1 MEINLTAKQKTNFMK
16 GLPIQISQKQMMGG
30 SLTAKHQMRINLND
44 SGRKKVQKAMR
55 QQKGFRLQPTEHEG
69 GSLLGKLGKAA
80 GKTAL
85 KVASNKKLQ
94 DYAIN
99 EGLNLMNQHM
109 SGQGIMKSLK
119 KVGKKVAKVATNPN
133 VLSAV
138 DAIGRQAGDIYA
150 LEVGGVNVNPYELGY
165 TLGHDVIAPALM
177 KDGKGVGKVLKK
189 VGKTALKGAVK
200 VASNKKVQ
208 EYAIKKGI
216 NALDNYLNSST
227 GEGFRGSGF
236 KGSGFQGSGFQ
247 GSGFK
252 GSGFQGSG
260 RPQKGS
266 QEAKDKMARIRAM
279 KRGGSFR
286 DY

>member
-30 SLTAKHQMRINLND
+30 SLAKHQMRINLND
-44 SGRKKVQKAMR
+44 NGKKKVQKAMR

-189 VGKTALKGAVK
+189 VGKTALKGAAK
-200 VASNKKVQ
+200 IASNKKVQ
-208 EYAIKKGI
+208 QYAINKGI
-216 NALDNYLNSST
+216 HTLDNYLNSST
-227 GEGFRGSGF
+227 GEGF
-236 KGSGFQGSGFQ
+236 KGSGFQ

-252 GSGFQGSG
+252 GSGFKGSGFQGSG
-260 RPQKGS
+260 RVQKGS

-279 KRGGSFR
+279 RKTGGSFR

>member
-44 SGRKKVQKAMR
+44 NGKKKVQKAMR

-69 GSLLGKLGKAA
+69 GSLLGKLGKVA
-80 GKTAL
+80 K
-85 KVASNKKLQ
+85 KVASNKQ
-94 DYAIN
+94 VQNFVIDQ
-99 EGLNLMNQHM
+99 GMNALDNYM

>member
-30 SLTAKHQMRINLND
+30 SLAKHQMRINLND
-44 SGRKKVQKAMR
+44 NGKKKVQKAMR

-69 GSLLGKLGKAA
+69 GSLLGKLGKVA
-80 GKTAL
+80 K
-85 KVASNKKLQ
+85 KVASNKQ
-94 DYAIN
+94 VQNFVIDQ
-99 EGLNLMNQHM
+99 GMNTLDNYM

-189 VGKTALKGAVK
+189 VGKTALNTAAK